1 MFNYKRM
8 PGLALALAAAAMLS
22 ACGSTHL
29 SRIDDGQ
36 TQQPVWP
43 AVEKAGPIVESTVF
57 PQVEA
62 LRKIDVGTPKL
73 EVYRLIGH
81 PMYREG
87 IAGVHEWDYV
97 FKFPLAEQPGQYMT
111 CQYKVLF
118 DGQMLA
124 RQTFWNPAGCAGVIG
139 PVQAVQ
145 PAQPDAP
152 ARVVAATEVSADF
165 LFDFD
170 SGTLAPGATQAIDS
184 KVMEVLDKAERVE
197 ALRVIG
203 FTDRLGGEAYN
214 QQLSLKRAEAVKQYL
229 VSRGVPGEAILTSG
243 RGSAEPVVNCP
254 GAKSPSVVACL
265 KPNRRVRIEVVAR

>member
-8 PGLALALAAAAMLS
+8 PGLVLALAATATLS
-22 ACGSTHL
+22 ACGTTHL

-43 AVEKAGPIVESTVF
+43 AVEKARPLVESAVS
-57 PQVEA
+57 PQVDA

-97 FKFPLAEQPGQYMT
+97 FKFPLAEQPGQYTT

-118 DGQMLA
+118 DDKMQA
-124 RQTFWNPAGCAGVIG
+124 RQTFWNPVGCADLIG
-139 PVQAVQ
+139 G
-145 PAQPDAP
+145 PATAEPPGGP
-152 ARVVAATEVSADF
+152 AHVAAATEVSADF

-170 SGTLAPGATQAIDS
+170 SATLVPGAAQAIDS

-197 ALRVIG
+197 TLRVIG
-203 FTDRLGGEAYN
+203 FTDRLGSDAYN
-214 QQLSLKRAEAVKQYL
+214 QQLSQQRADAVKRYL
-229 VSRGVPGEAILTSG
+229 VSRGVPGDAILTAG
-243 RGSAEPVVNCP
+243 RGASDPVVTCP
-254 GAKSPSVVACL
+254 GTKSPSVVACL

>member
-1 MFNYKRM
+1 MFNFKRT
-8 PGLALALAAAAMLS
+8 PGIAVAFAAAGVLS

-43 AVEKAGPIVESTVF
+43 AVEKARPIVESTVF

-97 FKFPLAEQPGQYMT
+97 FKFPLADQPGQYMT

-118 DGQMLA
+118 DDQMLA
-124 RQTFWNPAGCAGVIG
+124 RQTFWNPGGCAGVVG

-145 PAQPDAP
+145 PQGP
-152 ARVVAATEVSADF
+152 AHVAAATEVSADF

-170 SGTLAPGATQAIDS
+170 SAQLATGATQAIDS

-203 FTDRLGGEAYN
+203 FTDRLGSDAYN
-214 QQLSLKRAEAVKQYL
+214 HQLSLKRAEAVKQYL

-243 RGSAEPVVNCP
+243 RGAAEPVVNCP